1 MLFLHVQRVCQL
13 ILSNKISTLVMWLG
27 AIYLVIIIIR
37 EGKREDMWK
46 NLPIIGQELTF
57 CLGICDDYSL

>member
-1 MLFLHVQRVCQL
+1 
-13 ILSNKISTLVMWLG
+13 MWLG